1 MIGWK
6 RLSMRPGSHGRT
18 ANDLVCTDA
27 DEFTPMPHLV
37 LIGTRLPSG
46 PHCLYDCRHDR
57 ASCLAEHSL
66 TQGIVQASRPA
77 LAAAPEMTG
86 DVRVQPDVNLF
97 LGGHLLLATRSA
109 VALQNMGYRLAR
121 RFGRGEPFVV
131 GLKSIGVLS
140 NAGVYGRILLRRR
153 NDDLTLLS
161 RHTFGSPTRS
171 SVRAAGNSTA
181 AWSAATLAARPSGQR
196 CGTCGVGNATM
207 SSVLFGTP
215 GPELSLACRPWV

>member
-1 MIGWK
+1 MIGWE

-27 DEFTPMPHLV
+27 DEFPAMPHLV

-46 PHCLYDCRHDR
+46 PHCLCDCRHDR

-66 TQGIVQASRPA
+66 TQGIVLASLPA

-161 RHTFGSPTRS
+161 RHTFGSPHEIERQGRWKQDGGMVGCYTRGET
-171 SVRAAGNSTA
+171 VG
-181 AWSAATLAARPSGQR
+181 SALRY
-196 CGTCGVGNATM
+196 
-207 SSVLFGTP
+207 L
-215 GPELSLACRPWV
+215 